1 MKMAKK
7 KWQKQQQ
14 TVKMDGFRFPH
25 QLLED
30 LRSFQTEMNIQV
42 PASSYAVLLAVLK
55 QIHVEKNA
63 QGKMQEFNLAEWS
76 RKLGVAYSTLHSG
89 RIFLEKHGFLYE
101 ETLANGLP
109 VWVLHNYREYTTP
122 ELREGQDLN
131 YFLVPHTLLDTNIV
145 SQFVRTSNP
154 EAFELMFSLFNQF
167 RHGIAKLDKKEEVSL
182 LSQER
187 KMSTLKSK
195 LGKRAKAVREV
206 LAVLQPLFEMEF
218 IGIQFRGSQLWIQK
232 VVFRLKLECVK
243 ENTDEFFI
251 NPLLA
256 HFQENTQYI
265 LDGLKLRYKSRD
277 MFDIMISFKQEV
289 LDILKHLTDES
300 GGDYKYTYRDGWLE
314 TFFYRCLGRFEQHI
328 KQQQEERGRFIFRS
342 SIGAY
347 FRTIYRREL
356 PHALKTIPY
365 ELLHEAKYK
374 QYLATGEFPA
384 LQII

>member
-1 MKMAKK
+1 MAKRK
-7 KWQKQQQ
+7 GIKQQQ

-30 LRSFQTEMNIQV
+30 LRRFQDETGIQV

-55 QIHVEKNA
+55 QIHMEKSA
-63 QGKMQEFNLAEWS
+63 QGKIQEFNLAAWG
-76 RKLGVAYSTLHSG
+76 RKLEVAYSTLHSG
-89 RIFLEKHGFLYE
+89 RVFLETHGFLYE
-101 ETLANGLP
+101 ETLPNGLP
-109 VWVLHNYREYTTP
+109 VWVLRNYKEYTTP
-122 ELREGQDLN
+122 ELREGHDLN

-167 RHGIAKLDKKEEVSL
+167 RHGIAKLGKKEEISL

-187 KMSTLKSK
+187 KMSTLKLK
-195 LGKRAKAVREV
+195 LGKRAKGVREV

-218 IGIQFRGSQLWIQK
+218 VGIEFRGSQLWVQK
-232 VVFRLKLECVK
+232 VVFRLKPECVK

-251 NPLLA
+251 DPLLA

-265 LDGLKLRYKSRD
+265 LDGLKLRYKPRD
-277 MFDIMISFKQEV
+277 MFDIMLSFKQEV
-289 LDILKHLTDES
+289 LELLKHLTDES
-300 GGDYKYTYRDGWLE
+300 GGEYKYTYRDGWVE
-314 TFFYRCLGRFEQHI
+314 SFFYRCLDRFEQHVR
-328 KQQQEERGRFIFRS
+328 KQQQERGRFIFRS

-356 PHALKTIPY
+356 PLALKTIPY
-365 ELLHEAKYK
+365 DLLHQARYE

-384 LQII
+384 LQLI